1 MDNVAD
7 SGALFDFTSY
17 DQFGQQVSKTIARED
32 FMHLRR
38 DGDTDV
44 VKLTLCFTEA
54 GHLYELSKW
63 YDATGEEQVW
73 PDRMLLSK
81 PVDAPVPVWIHDASI
96 GDPSSGGS
104 SSGGSSSDGPCSSGS
119 DGGSGGGSG
128 RRGGEGC
135 GSSGSASNEQLELA
149 SGISPARPASGG
161 GGKGGSQPTAPPP
174 PQGTRVAWGILVAR
188 QQSLG

>member
-17 DQFGQQVSKTIARED
+17 DQFGQQVSRTIARDE

-81 PVDAPVPVWIHDASI
+81 PVDAPVPVWIHDANI
-96 GDPSSGGS
+96 GDR
-104 SSGGSSSDGPCSSGS
+104 SSGGSSSDGPCSGGS
-119 DGGSGGGSG
+119 DDGSGGGNG
-128 RRGGEGC
+128 RSSSEGC
-135 GSSGSASNEQLELA
+135 GSSGSASNEQLEPA

-161 GGKGGSQPTAPPP
+161 GGKGGRPPTAPPP
-174 PQGTRVAWGILVAR
+174 PQGTRVAWGVMVAR
-188 QQSLG
+188 QQSLGQGQ